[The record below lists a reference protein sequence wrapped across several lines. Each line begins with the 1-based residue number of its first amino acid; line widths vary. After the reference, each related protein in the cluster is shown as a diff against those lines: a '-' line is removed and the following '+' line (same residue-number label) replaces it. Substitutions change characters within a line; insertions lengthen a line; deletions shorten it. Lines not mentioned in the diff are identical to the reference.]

1 MRRVLKAMNRV
12 KTKRHYNTPAQFFR
26 AQKNR
31 VRRAVIAGF
40 IYIYALRRERSTRRQ
55 FERNGRELH

>member
-1 MRRVLKAMNRV
+1 MRRVLKATNRV
-12 KTKRHYNTPAQFFR
+12 KTKRHYKTPAQFFR

-40 IYIYALRRERSTRRQ
+40 IYIYALE
-55 FERNGRELH
+55 